1 MRAALGVVGIGALLA
16 LTACAPAADPSTSAT
31 PTPTPEASS
40 PEPYTGPVS
49 FVGDELSWLLPSA
62 EDIVALIPSASE
74 VSAPSDALQQIS
86 DGGGPEFA
94 PAICGVLYME
104 QSLASLGARTMS
116 WSMPSDTEYSSNSV
130 IAMQFADEAQVAAR
144 MDQLERAAAEC
155 GAFDYGS
162 PQTFESVVADDEDG
176 ARALAGTLN
185 ADPSSDGWRVFQGF
199 AAVGNTLVHLRTS
212 LPDDAPI
219 DAAAAVELLQT
230 TAIGA
235 KSELMESLTS
245 TPPAEATEPEGD
257 ASAPWA
263 EWSITSSG
271 VGPVRLGDAYD
282 DVVAVLP
289 GAAVTPPSYPG
300 GPWIFTSP
308 DGTASLIVTATEDGM
323 ISEITAGARS
333 DEEDAGV
340 DGVAA
345 PHALEVRIGDPV
357 SSALA
362 AFPSGTRVH
371 ISSSG
376 QWAYYAAD
384 REGRLL
390 TFHTSR
396 EDTDSTEAR
405 IIGITTADTT
415 LRGDLTVE

>member
-1 MRAALGVVGIGALLA
+1 M
-16 LTACAPAADPSTSAT
+16 
-31 PTPTPEASS
+31 
-40 PEPYTGPVS
+40 S

-62 EDIVALIPSASE
+62 DDILALIPSATE
-74 VSAPSDALQQIS
+74 VSAPSDALEQIS
-86 DGGGPEFA
+86 DGGGPEFT

-116 WSMPSDTEYSSNSV
+116 WSMPSDSEYTPNSV
-130 IAMQFADEAQVAAR
+130 IAMQFADEAHVTAR
-144 MDQLERAAAEC
+144 MDQLERAASEC
-155 GAFDYGS
+155 GEFDYGG
-162 PQTFESVVADDEDG
+162 PQTFASVVADGEDG

-185 ADPSSDGWRVFQGF
+185 ADPSSDGWRVFHGF
-199 AAVGNTLVHLRTS
+199 AAVGNTLVHLTTS
-212 LPDDAPI
+212 LPDAAPI
-219 DAAAAVELLQT
+219 DAEAAVELLQT
-230 TAIGA
+230 TAVGA
-235 KSELMESLTS
+235 KSELVESLTS
-245 TPPAEATEPEGD
+245 TPPAGTTEPEGD
-257 ASAPWA
+257 ASVPWA
-263 EWSITSSG
+263 EWSITGSG
-271 VGPVRLGDAYD
+271 AGPIRLGDTYD
-282 DVVAVLP
+282 VVVAVLP
-289 GAAVTPPSYPG
+289 DAAVTPPSYPG
-300 GPWIFTSP
+300 GPSTFTSP
-308 DGTASLIVTATEDGM
+308 DGTASLMVTATEDGT

-340 DGVAA
+340 DGMAA

-390 TFHTSR
+390 TFHTTR
-396 EDTDSTEAR
+396 DDTDSTEAR